1 MSMAPVYNGGR
12 EVATGPLRRPEV
24 GVPRWAEPGPPINE
38 NSIPGVDEAMDRDY
52 FPAPLLAGGRMA
64 RVIRGSLTYRMKSG
78 KRESAFAKAAM
89 ADAMARQERK
99 AGNGGREVE
108 VGSQRSAFK
117 S

>member
-1 MSMAPVYNGGR
+1 
-12 EVATGPLRRPEV
+12 
-24 GVPRWAEPGPPINE
+24 
-38 NSIPGVDEAMDRDY
+38 
-52 FPAPLLAGGRMA
+52 
-64 RVIRGSLTYRMKSG
+64 MKSG